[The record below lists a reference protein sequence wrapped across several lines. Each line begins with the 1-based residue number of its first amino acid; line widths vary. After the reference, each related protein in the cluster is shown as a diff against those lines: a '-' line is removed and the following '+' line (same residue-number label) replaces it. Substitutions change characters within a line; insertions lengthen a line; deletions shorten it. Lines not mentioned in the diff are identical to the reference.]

1 MNNTPLVS
9 VILNVYNGEDYVA
22 DAIRSVLE
30 QTYTNLELI
39 VADDASSDNTL
50 AIIRS
55 FDDPRLHC
63 LTRTTRRH
71 ICYTIN
77 EALEQ
82 AKGDWIAHIDHDDIW
97 EKDKLEKQVAYVLN
111 HPEVGACFSYAKLIG
126 RDGRDVSDQYPEIS
140 APFHTSFDNRKDW
153 VRYLF
158 FNLNCL
164 CHPSSLI
171 RADLMPRQDLF
182 CRQLH
187 DCLMWYQLIVKT
199 EFYVY
204 PEELVRYRW
213 VATNE
218 KASYQT
224 RQNITRT
231 YNEMLMAVK
240 EDLIEGLTEQQFIE
254 CFQEDFV
261 NPDSASPLE
270 LKIEK
275 MFLFRRCG
283 EGIDGANALSM
294 RYLKEI
300 LRTEGAL
307 ELLERN
313 YRFSLLNLYQE
324 TGNDLVFTPS
334 TRAYLESL
342 SNERDSFKL
351 QADQLQNELN
361 NLYASRSWRITAPLR
376 ALTTR
381 VYQTD
386 WLLRLARKVRLRLQG
401 RSSRLSRGE
410 RRALAQ
416 WNQIWLAQ
424 GGNPLAT
431 PASFFCTQEEYEAQ
445 QATKFPRDIT
455 FSILV
460 PLYNTPEQYLKE
472 MIASV
477 QNQTYPNWELC
488 LADGSDGEHGEVG
501 RICRELAARD
511 SRIRY
516 QKLEQ
521 NLGISGNTNACI
533 EMAQGDYIALFDHD
547 DLLHPSALYED
558 MLAICGQ
565 DADFI
570 YTDENT
576 FHKTPA
582 DAYCPHFKPD
592 YAPDTLRANNYI
604 CHFTVFSREL
614 QQKVGFFRPEC
625 DGSQDFDMVLR
636 LTEQAQHI
644 VHIPKILY
652 YWRAHEASVAS
663 DVSAKPYVIE
673 AAHKAVSDHLKR
685 IGLPGQV
692 LDSVVPSIYRL
703 KYEIPSMGL
712 VSIIICS
719 KDHIDDLKKCIDS
732 IVEKTTYPNYEI
744 IVVENNSTEESTF
757 AYYRELEQYPQVR
770 VITWENPTHEFNY
783 SAVNNFGVAQTRG
796 EYVLLLNNDTEVISP
811 DWIQEMVMYAQRP
824 DVGAVGAKLYYP
836 DDTIQHAGIGIGL
849 LTLAGHYHRGFAR
862 SHPGYMGRLIYAQ
875 DVSAVTAACVMV
887 RRSVWDEVGGLNPSF
902 KVTFN
907 DVDFCM
913 RVRQAGYLIV
923 WTPYAELYHYESKSR
938 GMDDTPE
945 KAQRFNSEV
954 ARFQSIWRQELD
966 AGDPYY
972 NPNFS
977 LEREDFSLRA
987 NDRRR

>member
-22 DAIRSVLE
+22 DAIQSVLD
-30 QTYTNLELI
+30 QTYENLELI

-50 AIIRS
+50 AIIRG

-77 EALEQ
+77 EALDQ

-97 EKDKLEKQVAYVLN
+97 EKDKLEKQIAYVLA
-111 HPEVGACFSYAKLIG
+111 HPEVGACFSYVNLIG
-126 RDGRDVSDQYPEIS
+126 PDGQDVRDQYPDIYDL
-140 APFHTSFDNRKDW
+140 FHISFDNQKDW

-171 RADLMPRQDLF
+171 RADLMPKQDLF

-187 DCLMWYQLIVKT
+187 DCLMWCQLVSKT

-213 VATNE
+213 AITKE
-218 KASYQT
+218 KASHNT
-224 RQNITRT
+224 HQNLSRT
-231 YNEMLMAVK
+231 YNEMLMVTKDA
-240 EDLIEGLTEQQFIE
+240 LLSGLTDRQFID
-254 CFQEDFV
+254 CFREDFV

-275 MFLFRRCG
+275 MFLLEHCG
-283 EGIDGANALSM
+283 GSINGPNALSM

-300 LRTEGAL
+300 LHTEGGL
-307 ELLERN
+307 ELLEQN
-313 YRFSLLNLYQE
+313 YKFSLLSLYQA
-324 TGNDLVFTPS
+324 TGNDLFFTPR
-334 TRAYLESL
+334 TEVDLQQLR
-342 SNERDSFKL
+342 NERDSYRS
-351 QADQLQNELN
+351 QLE
-361 NLYASRSWRITAPLR
+361 NLYLSRSWRITAPIR
-376 ALTTR
+376 AVTER
-381 VYQTD
+381 IYHTD
-386 WLLRLARKVRLRLQG
+386 WLLRLIRKIRLRFQG
-401 RSSRLSRGE
+401 RSTRVSRGE

-416 WNQIWLAQ
+416 WNQAWLAR
-424 GGNPLAT
+424 GGNPLST

-445 QATKFPRDIT
+445 TAAKFPRDIT
-455 FSILV
+455 FSVLV
-460 PLYNTPEQYLKE
+460 PLYNTPEQYLRE

-477 QNQTYPNWELC
+477 QNQTYPKWELC

-511 SRIRY
+511 SRIHY
-516 QKLEQ
+516 QKLEK

-533 EMAQGDYIALFDHD
+533 AMAQGDYIALFDHD

-558 MLAICGQ
+558 MVAICER

-604 CHFTVFSREL
+604 CHFTAFSREL
-614 QQKVGFFRPEC
+614 QQKVGFLRPEC

-685 IGLPGQV
+685 VGLPGQV

-703 KYEIPSMGL
+703 KYDIPSMDL
-712 VSIIICS
+712 VSIVICT
-719 KDHIDDLKKCIDS
+719 KDHADDLKKCIDS
-732 IVEKTTYPNYEI
+732 ILEKTTYPDYEI
-744 IVVENNSTEESTF
+744 VVVENNSTEAATF
-757 AYYRELEQYPQVR
+757 AYYRELEQYPRIR
-770 VITWENPTHEFNY
+770 VVTWSSPTREFNY
-783 SAVNNFGVAQTRG
+783 SAINNFGVTQARG
-796 EYVLLLNNDTEVISP
+796 EYILLLNNDTEVISP
-811 DWIQEMVMYAQRP
+811 DWLQEMVMYAQRP

-875 DVSAVTAACVMV
+875 DVSAVTAACILI
-887 RRSVWDEVGGLNPSF
+887 RRSVWNELGGLDAGF
-902 KVTFN
+902 KVAFN
-907 DVDFCM
+907 DIDFCM
-913 RVRQAGYLIV
+913 RVRRAGYLIV

-938 GMDDTPE
+938 GLEDTPE
-945 KAQRFNSEV
+945 KQKRFQAERQRFYQNWTREM
-954 ARFQSIWRQELD
+954 A

-977 LEREDFSLRA
+977 LEREDFSLRIH
-987 NDRRR
+987 DRRR